1 MDKEKQDES
10 TVTVR
15 LSAKQLGLLDSA
27 AKARG
32 ISRSVMLRDL
42 IATLD
47 PDPEPSL
54 ESRVVACEGKL
65 DKHEQALARH
75 DKWLEDLEERWKRM
89 SGSGEQ
95 GDGPRARSP
104 RMGSLA
110 AGASTSPA
118 SRHWFSAKPGAKPAK
133 ALYGKMTRR
142 RAPLGRDVS
151 RPGIRRLVLALIDI
165 GVMRSGRGR
174 AAGDASG
181 SLRARPRRS
190 PRRRLRRSCL
200 P

>member
-1 MDKEKQDES
+1 MDKKKQDES

-15 LSAKQLGLLDSA
+15 LSAKQLGLLDSV

-65 DKHEQALARH
+65 DEHEQALARH

-95 GDGPRARSP
+95 GDGLP
-104 RMGSLA
+104 GS
-110 AGASTSPA
+110 
-118 SRHWFSAKPGAKPAK
+118 KPAH
-133 ALYGKMTRR
+133 GIFG
-142 RAPLGRDVS
+142 GRS
-151 RPGIRRLVLALIDI
+151 KHK
-165 GVMRSGRGR
+165 S
-174 AAGDASG
+174 S
-181 SLRARPRRS
+181 
-190 PRRRLRRSCL
+190 
-200 P
+200 